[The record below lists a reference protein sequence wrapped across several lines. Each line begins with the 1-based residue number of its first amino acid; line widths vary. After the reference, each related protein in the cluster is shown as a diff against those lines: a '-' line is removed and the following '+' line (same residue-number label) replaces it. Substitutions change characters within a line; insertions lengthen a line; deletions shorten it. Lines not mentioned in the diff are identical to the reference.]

1 MASKPSAQACANLA
15 MDELDGDFIPY
26 ILGKETLDGDGAD
39 CQGLIEAIV
48 RALGGRLSYRGSND
62 MFRNACSY
70 VGTLTQA
77 RKDGRL
83 VPGAVLFIVRQDGGE
98 PPQYKD
104 KKGNAS
110 HIGWYTGGRYE
121 VVHASSSRGKVAT
134 STLKNAWT
142 HVGWLKAVDYS
153 NSNNNTNTTIK
164 EEPMSNQGTIL
175 SQGDRGE
182 AVAALQSGLLSLGLD
197 LGKHGADGIFG
208 PATRKA
214 VERFQDDQ
222 DFPLTGQWG
231 GEEQAALQQ
240 RLALQAGTS
249 QVPDLQGRLRAL
261 AQELLALADAI

>member
-1 MASKPSAQACANLA
+1 MTRKPSAQACANLA

-70 VGTLTQA
+70 VGTLSQA

-110 HIGWYTGGRYE
+110 HVGWYTGGRYE
-121 VVHASSSRGKVAT
+121 VVHASNSRGKVAA

-153 NSNNNTNTTIK
+153 NNTTIK

-175 SQGDRGE
+175 SQGDRGK
-182 AVAALQSGLLSLGLD
+182 AVATLQTGLLSLGID

-208 PATRKA
+208 PATRNA
-214 VERFQDDQ
+214 VERF
-222 DFPLTGQWG
+222 
-231 GEEQAALQQ
+231 
-240 RLALQAGTS
+240 
-249 QVPDLQGRLRAL
+249 
-261 AQELLALADAI
+261 

>member
-1 MASKPSAQACANLA
+1 

-70 VGTLTQA
+70 VGTLSQA

-110 HIGWYTGGRYE
+110 HVGWYTGGRYE
-121 VVHASSSRGKVAT
+121 VVHASSSRGKVAA

-142 HVGWLKAVDYS
+142 HVGWLKALDYS
-153 NSNNNTNTTIK
+153 NNTTIK

-175 SQGDRGE
+175 SQGDHGE
-182 AVAALQSGLLSLGLD
+182 AVATLQTGLLSLGYD

-208 PATRKA
+208 PATRNA

-222 DFPLTGQWG
+222 GFPLTGQWG
-231 GEEQAALQQ
+231 EEEQAALQQ
-240 RLALQAGTS
+240 RLALQVGSS
-249 QVPDLQGRLRAL
+249 QATELSDRLRAL

>member
-1 MASKPSAQACANLA
+1 MTRKPSAQACANLA

-70 VGTLTQA
+70 VGTLSQA

-110 HIGWYTGGRYE
+110 HVGWYTGGRYE
-121 VVHASSSRGKVAT
+121 VVHASSSRGKVAA

-142 HVGWLKAVDYS
+142 HVGWLKALDYS
-153 NSNNNTNTTIK
+153 NRNNNTTIK
-164 EEPMSNQGTIL
+164 EEPMSNQGPIL
-175 SQGDRGE
+175 SQGDHGE
-182 AVAALQSGLLSLGLD
+182 AVATLQSGLLSLGYD

-208 PATRKA
+208 PATRNA

-222 DFPLTGQWG
+222 GFPLTGQWG
-231 GEEQAALQQ
+231 EEEQAALQQ
-240 RLALQAGTS
+240 RLALQAGSS
-249 QVPDLQGRLRAL
+249 QTTDLSDRLRAL

>member
-1 MASKPSAQACANLA
+1 MTRKPSAQACANLA

-70 VGTLTQA
+70 VGTLSQA

-110 HIGWYTGGRYE
+110 HVGWYTGGRYE
-121 VVHASSSRGKVAT
+121 VVHASNSRGKVAA

-153 NSNNNTNTTIK
+153 NNSDINNSK
-164 EEPMSNQGTIL
+164 EESMSNQGTTL
-175 SQGDRGE
+175 SQGSRGD
-182 AVAALQSGLLSLGLD
+182 AVVALQSDLINLGFD
-197 LGKHGADGIFG
+197 LGKYGADGIFG
-208 PATRKA
+208 SATRKA
-214 VERFQDDQ
+214 VERFQDNQ
-222 DFPLTGQWG
+222 GFPLTGQWG
-231 GEEQAALQQ
+231 EEEQAALLQ
-240 RLALQAGTS
+240 RLALQAGSS
-249 QVPDLQGRLRAL
+249 QTTELSDRLRAL
-261 AQELLALADAI
+261 AQELLALADSI

>member
-70 VGTLTQA
+70 VGTLSQA

-104 KKGNAS
+104 KKGNAN
-110 HIGWYTGGRYE
+110 HVGWYTGGRYE
-121 VVHASSSRGKVAT
+121 VVHASSSRGKVAA

-153 NSNNNTNTTIK
+153 NNNIITPIK

-182 AVAALQSGLLSLGLD
+182 AVLALQSGLLSLGHD

-222 DFPLTGQWG
+222 GFPLTGQWG
-231 GEEQAALQQ
+231 EEEQAALQY
-240 RLALQAGTS
+240 RLALQADSS
-249 QVPDLQGRLRAL
+249 QATELSDRLRAL

>member
-1 MASKPSAQACANLA
+1 MASKPTAQACANLA

-70 VGTLTQA
+70 VSTLSQA
-77 RKDGRL
+77 RKDGHL

-110 HIGWYTGGRYE
+110 HVGWYTGGRYE
-121 VVHASSSRGKVAT
+121 VVHASSSRGKVAA

-153 NSNNNTNTTIK
+153 NNNITTPIK
-164 EEPMSNQGTIL
+164 EEPMSNQGTTL
-175 SQGDRGE
+175 SQGSRGE
-182 AVAALQSGLLSLGLD
+182 AVVALQSDLISLGYD
-197 LGKHGADGIFG
+197 LGKYGADGIFG

-214 VERFQDDQ
+214 VERFQAKQ
-222 DFPLTGQWG
+222 GLAITGAWG
-231 GEEQAALQQ
+231 EKEQAALAQQ
-240 RLALQAGTS
+240 LALQAGTS
-249 QVPDLQGRLRAL
+249 QVLDLQGRLRAL